1 MAELLRSLI
10 LLVITALITY
20 FLVSMGIKE
29 GITRSY
35 ENCTKINT
43 NLPNKEVVRLCHE
56 MIYPEQYQDRYED
69 PVIHQ

>member
-1 MAELLRSLI
+1 MIDFLKSVGIFIISA
-10 LLVITALITY
+10 VIVYA
-20 FLVSMGIKE
+20 LVSMGIRE

-69 PVIHQ
+69 PAIHQ